1 MFESGF
7 PADLITR
14 LVLINRLE
22 RMRNTS
28 SIIYL
33 EVGRSRL
40 TGTIAFFERTVY
52 SCHVTTINLR
62 SFAPVRGELL

>member
-7 PADLITR
+7 PAELITR

-22 RMRNTS
+22 RMRNTL

-40 TGTIAFFERTVY
+40 TGHNSFLPEDSVHLPCNNNQFEKLCFCER
-52 SCHVTTINLR
+52 
-62 SFAPVRGELL
+62 